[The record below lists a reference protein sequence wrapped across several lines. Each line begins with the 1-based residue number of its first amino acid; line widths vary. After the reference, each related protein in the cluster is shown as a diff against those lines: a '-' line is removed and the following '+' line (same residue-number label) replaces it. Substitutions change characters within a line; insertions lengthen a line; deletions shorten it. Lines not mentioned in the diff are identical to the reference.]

1 MKTYTTVQGDTWD
14 LIAYK
19 IFGAEHYMQQLIE
32 ANPDL
37 IDIFYFSAGVVI
49 TIPEISEEEDQSL
62 LPIWRTDDLDDD
74 IDEDDLYDPE
84 WTDID
89 EDSGDDEDD
98 EEEE

>member
-1 MKTYTTVQGDTWD
+1 MADIQVYTTVQGDTS
-14 LIAYK
+14 YK
-19 IFGAEHYMQQLIE
+19 LFGAEHYMQQLIE

-37 IDIFYFSAGVVI
+37 IDVFYFSAGVVI

-74 IDEDDLYDPE
+74 VDEDDLYDPE

-98 EEEE
+98 EEDE

>member
-19 IFGAEHYMQQLIE
+19 IFGAERYMQQLIE

-37 IDIFYFSAGVVI
+37 IDVFYFSAGVVI

-74 IDEDDLYDPE
+74 VDEDDLYDPE

-98 EEEE
+98 EEDE